1 LKQAVVAVAVIEVK
15 IRANACTVRLDGKKA
30 AVVEKLTVLGGS
42 T

>member
-1 LKQAVVAVAVIEVK
+1 MAVAVIEVK